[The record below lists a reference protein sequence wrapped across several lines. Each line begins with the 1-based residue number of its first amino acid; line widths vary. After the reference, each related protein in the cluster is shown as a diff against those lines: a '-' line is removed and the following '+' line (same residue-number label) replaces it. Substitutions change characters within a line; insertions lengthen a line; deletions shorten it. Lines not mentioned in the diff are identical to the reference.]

1 MRSGYE
7 ISVSSA
13 GDWSC
18 NWFFEDF
25 SSLLLEEVVVCSE
38 ELLIIGDFNFHMDD
52 TADRYDTQSG
62 SLLELF
68 NLKQHVTVL
77 THRSG
82 HILDLVISRKDAEA
96 LKVNELVV
104 MEQLISEHKAICL
117 QLNLQKPLNER
128 KSVVSRQLRN
138 LV

>member
-1 MRSGYE
+1 MDVTFINRKSIRALVEYRPPETGTV
-7 ISVSSA
+7 I
-13 GDWSC
+13 DL
-18 NWFFEDF
+18 FFEEF
-25 SSLLLEEVVVCSE
+25 SSLLEEVVVCSE

-52 TADRYDTQSG
+52 TADRYAAQFG

-68 NLKQHVTVL
+68 NLKQHVAVP

-104 MEQLISEHKAICL
+104 IEQLISDHKA
-117 QLNLQKPLNER
+117 N
-128 KSVVSRQLRN
+128 
-138 LV
+138 